1 MGLSNRINNQ
11 TNRGKMKQLTNDIY
25 RTKKKLELL
34 EAEGIGQLLVDF
46 LITFNENSV
55 ELDSIEKV
63 TNHLTTLIK
72 QDYLRIMQD
81 YKPSKQTKID
91 FNG

>member
-34 EAEGIGQLLVDF
+34 EAEGIGQLLVDV
-46 LITFNENSV
+46 LMKTSTNIENIIERT
-55 ELDSIEKV
+55 ELLSKS
-63 TNHLTTLIK
+63 LK
-72 QDYLRIMQD
+72 KDYLEIIQD
-81 YKPSKQTKID
+81 YKPSKQTKIE
-91 FNG
+91 FHNG

>member
-34 EAEGIGQLLVDF
+34 EAEGIGQLLVDV
-46 LITFNENSV
+46 LVKTSTNVENITERV
-55 ELDSIEKV
+55 ELLSKS
-63 TNHLTTLIK
+63 LK
-72 QDYLRIMQD
+72 KDYLEIMQD
-81 YKPSKQTKID
+81 YKPSKQTKIN

>member
-46 LITFNENSV
+46 RKIQSEESTETSV
-55 ELDSIEKV
+55 AEDMVFL
-63 TNHLTTLIK
+63 K
-72 QDYLRIMQD
+72 QYYLKIIQD
-81 YKPSKQTKID
+81 YKPSKQIKIEY
-91 FNG
+91 NG

>member
-34 EAEGIGQLLVDF
+34 ETEGIGQLLVDV
-46 LITFNENSV
+46 LMKTSTNIENIIERT
-55 ELDSIEKV
+55 ELLSKS
-63 TNHLTTLIK
+63 LK
-72 QDYLRIMQD
+72 KDYLEIIQD
-81 YKPSKQTKID
+81 YKPSKQIKIEYH
-91 FNG
+91 NG

>member
-34 EAEGIGQLLVDF
+34 ETEGIGQLLVDV
-46 LITFNENSV
+46 LMKTSTNIENIIERT
-55 ELDSIEKV
+55 ELLSKS
-63 TNHLTTLIK
+63 LK
-72 QDYLRIMQD
+72 KDYLEIIQD
-81 YKPSKQTKID
+81 YKPSKQTKIN

>member
-34 EAEGIGQLLVDF
+34 EAEGIGQLLV
-46 LITFNENSV
+46 ENKKIQSEESTETSV
-55 ELDSIEKV
+55 VEDMIL
-63 TNHLTTLIK
+63 LK
-72 QDYLRIMQD
+72 QQYLKIIQD
-81 YKPSKQTKID
+81 YKPSKQIKIEY
-91 FNG
+91 NG

>member
-1 MGLSNRINNQ
+1 MS
-11 TNRGKMKQLTNDIY
+11 KQLTNDIY

-34 EAEGIGQLLVDF
+34 ETEGIGQLLVDV
-46 LITFNENSV
+46 LMKTSTNIENIIERT
-55 ELDSIEKV
+55 ELLSKS
-63 TNHLTTLIK
+63 LK
-72 QDYLRIMQD
+72 KDYLEIIQD

>member
-34 EAEGIGQLLVDF
+34 ETEGIGQLLVDV
-46 LITFNENSV
+46 LVKTSTNVENITERV
-55 ELDSIEKV
+55 ELLSKS
-63 TNHLTTLIK
+63 LK
-72 QDYLRIMQD
+72 KDYLEIIQD